1 MPQAESPAEG
11 RGGGE
16 QTLTPNPG
24 ERTSA
29 KLVRFLAANPEEGE
43 ACLLRLLD
51 MTSFP
56 SAPGKLQA
64 LATELGRIEPNYR
77 GPASLVI
84 ASLESP
90 EMGDWGER
98 R

>member
-1 MPQAESPAEG
+1 MPRAESPAEG

-16 QTLTPNPG
+16 QTLTAKPG
-24 ERTSA
+24 ARTSA
-29 KLVRFLAANPEEGE
+29 KPVGFLAANPEKGD
-43 ACLLRLLD
+43 ACLSRLLD

-56 SAPGKLQA
+56 PAPGKLQA
-64 LATELGRIEPNYR
+64 LATEQGRMDPNYR